1 MNGVTGVWYT
11 IFNMSIDAPVLRT
24 TLRAETRDAVRARIL
39 DGRLPPDANVVE
51 RDLSVS
57 LGVSRTPLREALLG
71 LQAEGFLRLEPQRGF
86 FVAPLGVDEARELY
100 PLIGTLEALAVKR
113 GRPVDLAALAAINA
127 DFRGAR
133 DQPHAVR
140 ADRAWHE
147 ALIERSDAPRTAAIL
162 GPLRAAASRYEYR
175 FFSGRAAILESA
187 RQHDAIAEALGRRRF
202 ARAADL
208 LQHNWEQGLQ
218 WVERSFAS

>member
-1 MNGVTGVWYT
+1 
-11 IFNMSIDAPVLRT
+11 MSSLPDAPVLRT

-39 DGRLPPDANVVE
+39 DGRLPPGANVIE

-86 FVAPLGVDEARELY
+86 FVAPLGVAEARELY
-100 PLIGTLEALAVKR
+100 PLIGTLEALALKR
-113 GRPVDLAALAAINA
+113 GRPTDLDPLAAINA

-147 ALIERSDAPRTAAIL
+147 ALIARCGAPRTAAIL
-162 GPLRAAASRYEYR
+162 EPLRAAASRYEYR

-187 RQHDAIAEALGRRRF
+187 RQHDAIVQALRRR
-202 ARAADL
+202 RYAAAASF
-208 LQHNWEQGLQ
+208 LQENWEQGLL